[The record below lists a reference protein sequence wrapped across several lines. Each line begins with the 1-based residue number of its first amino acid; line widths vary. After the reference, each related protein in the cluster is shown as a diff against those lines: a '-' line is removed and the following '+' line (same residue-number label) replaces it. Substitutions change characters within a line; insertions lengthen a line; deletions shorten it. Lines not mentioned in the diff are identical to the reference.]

1 MRQSWTSTVRSC
13 ASSVEFGRLLSALAA
28 AQLSSHKFSIRP
40 HRTSL
45 ANKKMDREDKKKM
58 EKKKKYEKELEE
70 EMHRLHVVPFTKGIK
85 HNVRF

>member
-1 MRQSWTSTVRSC
+1 
-13 ASSVEFGRLLSALAA
+13 
-28 AQLSSHKFSIRP
+28 
-40 HRTSL
+40 
-45 ANKKMDREDKKKM
+45 MDREDKKKM